1 MPTYEITSPDGGVFE
16 VTAPEGASE
25 ADIMSYAQANFPE
38 GVAQERGANIAA
50 IQAAGLSK
58 PEEMFQMA
66 GQGAGFIGD
75 VAGEAMKGAY
85 DIYQGD
91 EGYPTVGGAIGSGLA
106 GLGGAIGSIPTLGG
120 GTVGEAALQG
130 AQYVGEKYGEFKEGH
145 PRAAGNIEAAAN
157 IAMVSPV
164 LGQGENVIRAMSKSQ
179 IAKMS
184 ADDVRKTAGAL
195 FKKADAQG
203 GQLKPEFM
211 DDFVEEINKLTP
223 QTDVGIAL
231 QGDTEVTKVIQAL
244 TESRGKTL
252 TLEGMKDADEILGNL
267 AYKHT
272 DDFGVL
278 NSEGR
283 AVMEVQAILRDK
295 IKTAPPEMFMS
306 GKEAFETI
314 KDARKFW
321 AASLRLRDVERI
333 MEKSV
338 GAAQPSTVIKNGFRQ
353 LKRSKKFRQYTP
365 EEQFAIKKAAK
376 DGSVGSILKLT
387 SSGMLPIVALAA
399 GGGATIATGGTG
411 ALAAIPALAVQQASK
426 AGIGAMQAAKGRAV
440 SEAIKEGVFAP
451 PIQPPISPLAGSLV
465 PAGAASITQE
475 TLSQRAKRILDARKG
490 AK

>member
-1 MPTYEITSPDGGVFE
+1 MAGLGQYTDEQLKSMLTEDSGFLGKRMEKI
-16 VTAPEGASE
+16 SE
-25 ADIMSYAQANFPE
+25 AQAY
-38 GVAQERGANIAA
+38 RD
-50 IQAAGLSK
+50 AGLISK
-58 PEEMFQMA
+58 PEEMLQMA
-66 GQGAGFIGD
+66 GQGAGFVGD
-75 VAGEAMKGAY
+75 VAGEAIKAAWDVTKGS
-85 DIYQGD
+85 
-91 EGYPTVGGAIGSGLA
+91 EEYPTVIGGIGHGIGSVA
-106 GLGGAIGSIPTLGG
+106 SAVGSLPVGG
-120 GTVGEAALQG
+120 GDTIGELVPQA
-130 AQYVGEKYGEFKEGH
+130 AQYISEKYGEFKEQN
-145 PRAAGNIEAAAN
+145 PRTALNIEAATN
-157 IAMVSPV
+157 IALVSPA
-164 LGQGENVIRAMSKSQ
+164 LGQAENVIKALSKSQ

-223 QTDVGIAL
+223 QTDIGIAL
-231 QGDTEVTKVIQAL
+231 QGDTEVTKIIQAL

-252 TLEGMKDADEILGNL
+252 TLEGMKDADEILGDL

-295 IKTAPPEMFMS
+295 IKEAPAEMFTG
-306 GKEAFETI
+306 GKAGFDTI

-338 GAAQPSTVIKNGFRQ
+338 GAAQPSTVIKNGFRH
-353 LKRSKKFRQYTP
+353 LRDSKKMRGYTP

-376 DGSVGSILKLT
+376 DGSVGSLLKLS
-387 SSGMLPIVALAA
+387 SSGLVPIIALAA
-399 GGGATIATGGTG
+399 GGGATIATGGAG
-411 ALAAIPALAVQQASK
+411 ALAAIPALAIQQASK
-426 AGIGAMQAAKGRAV
+426 KGIGAMQAAKGRAV

-451 PIQPPISPLAGSLV
+451 PIQAPISPVAGSLV

-475 TLSQRAKRILDARKG
+475 TLSQRAKRILDARRAQKG
-490 AK
+490 AR